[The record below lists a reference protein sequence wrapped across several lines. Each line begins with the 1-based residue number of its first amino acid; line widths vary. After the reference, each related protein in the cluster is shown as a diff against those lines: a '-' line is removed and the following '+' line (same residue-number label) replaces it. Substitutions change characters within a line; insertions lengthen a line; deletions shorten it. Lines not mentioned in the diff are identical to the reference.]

1 MGKEKKNP
9 ETLEQ
14 ADGKNK
20 QKKAKKAKSITV
32 KANKKG
38 RHINPMFIFLR
49 VVGMPFY
56 YLLKPF
62 RFYGNR
68 RVKDGACIYVQN
80 HYTLLDV
87 AYPIA
92 TTWEELHFVAKKE
105 TFSTFFFGFLAR
117 TTKAIAANR
126 DGSDVRTLLDC
137 LKCLKNGEKIVIYP
151 EGTRNK
157 TDAELLPFKHGAAMM
172 AIRAKVPVIV
182 LVAYN
187 KPKYFRCTHYLIS
200 DPIELSEYYDKK
212 MTESDYIEADEKLR
226 NIMLQMKKDH
236 KEFLENK
243 KRKGKKNA

>member
-137 LKCLKNGEKIVIYP
+137 LKCLKNGEKLCIFP

-157 TDAELLPFKHGAAMM
+157 TDEEMLPFHSGAAVM
-172 AIRAKVPVIV
+172 AIKCKAPIVPIVI
-182 LVAYN
+182 YN
-187 KPKYFRCTHYLIS
+187 KPKFFRCTHVLIG
-200 DPIELSEYYDKK
+200 DPIELSEYYGKK
-212 MTESDYIEADEKLR
+212 LTEEELSQVDEFLR
-226 NIMLQMKKDH
+226 NRMIEMKREHTKY
-236 KEFLENK
+236 LENK
-243 KRKGKKNA
+243 KNKKA

>member
-1 MGKEKKNP
+1 MDEKTQKS
-9 ETLEQ
+9 ETLVQ
-14 ADGKNK
+14 GDVKTK
-20 QKKAKKAKSITV
+20 QKKVKKEKSITV

-49 VVGMPFY
+49 IVGMPFY

-62 RFYGNR
+62 KFYGNR

-117 TTKAIAANR
+117 STKAIAANR

-137 LKCLKNGEKIVIYP
+137 LKCLKNGEKIVIFP

-157 TDAELLPFKHGAAMM
+157 TNEELLPFKHGAAMM

-200 DPIELSEYYDKK
+200 DPIELSEYYDN
-212 MTESDYIEADEKLR
+212 SL
-226 NIMLQMKKDH
+226 
-236 KEFLENK
+236 NK
-243 KRKGKKNA
+243 YGIGPILLFS